1 MTLLRWRRFRGPG
14 LARLPLI
21 AALVAL
27 AGVAA
32 CDSGTDPGG
41 DLPDIEGTWEAA
53 SGGFTQYF
61 EITATTLTEH
71 WGVEGQCFIS
81 NSFTIVNRDGET
93 VTLSSPGGG
102 GSFSVIL
109 RREGSG
115 LRLVDPA
122 TQQSVLFSA
131 STADVSQLTECGPG
145 AGGSD
150 PALTCSTLP
159 AITLGQPING
169 SLEASDPTWLGS
181 HYDLYGLTLDAQQ
194 QVTIS
199 QTSGQIDSYLYL
211 YEFDGTYIDED
222 DDSGGG
228 FDSSLTVT
236 LDAGC
241 YRIETT
247 SWAPGETGAYTL
259 SVN

>member
-1 MTLLRWRRFRGPG
+1 MTMLRWRRFRRPE
-14 LARLPLI
+14 LTRIPLMV
-21 AALVAL
+21 AMAAL

-32 CDSGTDPGG
+32 CDSGTDPGEEF
-41 DLPDIEGTWEAA
+41 PAIEGTWEAD
-53 SGGFTQYF
+53 SGEFTQYF
-61 EITATTLTEH
+61 EITATSLTEY
-71 WGVEGQCFIS
+71 WGVDGQCFYI
-81 NSFTIVNRDGET
+81 NTFTIVSRDGET
-93 VTLSSPGGG
+93 VTLSAPGGG
-102 GSFSVIL
+102 GSFNVIL

-122 TQQSVLFSA
+122 TQQTLLFSA

-145 AGGSD
+145 GGGSD
-150 PALTCSTLP
+150 AAIDCSTLP
-159 AITLGQPING
+159 AITVGQPING
-169 SLEASDPTWLGS
+169 NLEASDPTWLGS
-181 HYDLYGLTLDAQQ
+181 HYDLYGLTLGAQQ

-241 YRIETT
+241 YRIEAT
-247 SWAPGETGAYTL
+247 SWAPGEIGSYTL